1 MGANDTEG
9 DTDGNA
15 ERSRD
20 KRERD
25 RLKKKNDVHR
35 SVADRKAHRD
45 SSSHLFIQ
53 QTVSA
58 QQASGSVLGMG
69 KTENV
74 TSFPPGAY
82 VLAQGNR
89 QEASI

>member
-1 MGANDTEG
+1 MTQRETQTEMQREEE
-9 DTDGNA
+9 TK
-15 ERSRD
+15 ER
-20 KRERD
+20 ETNW
-25 RLKKKNDVHR
+25 KKKNVHR
-35 SVADRKAHRD
+35 SVADRKAYRD